1 MARARRLPRE
11 SSTALLQSY
20 TNGGLRGSLVSV
32 GRYHCG
38 VAWCSGG
45 GASGNGLPSRTND
58 EKKWVSFGERSDSSC
73 GSGGYIV
80 YRRDV
85 CASPVFLLHDAH
97 FVDEAT
103 IADLRLGQGLSQ
115 FARVEGEI
123 SVDLLADRSLT
134 EPCVS
139 HVLKLFG
146 INKKRVLGCSR
157 GLADWLSGLIRSVSK
172 IHTHTNLQ
180 ASLHM
185 TCGGRRVLDFPS
197 QGWHLGRY
205 LARASVSCASG
216 GVLRR
221 HHGRTV
227 CRASLRAETRK
238 QGLAIDSKRASV

>member
-1 MARARRLPRE
+1 MVACAEAWFRWAGIIA
-11 SSTALLQSY
+11 ALL
-20 TNGGLRGSLVSV
+20 GVRVEAPRVMGFLRE
-32 GRYHCG
+32 
-38 VAWCSGG
+38 
-45 GASGNGLPSRTND
+45 RTMRKMGIFWR
-58 EKKWVSFGERSDSSC
+58 EIRPSC

-115 FARVEGEI
+115 FARVEGEF

-139 HVLKLFG
+139 HVLKLFR
-146 INKKRVLGCSR
+146 INKKRVLGCCR
-157 GLADWLSGLIRSVSK
+157 GLADWLSGLIRSMSK
-172 IHTHTNLQ
+172 IHTHTHTNLQ